1 MSLQT
6 VYCNQC
12 QKETQTNC
20 RRQTTSELLFHLCFI
35 KYHACFIKR
44 DTGTPSIVESVQ
56 MHFCCSFLPE
66 CCCHLDPSSAVL
78 DLIWLRLNMSSS
90 YAAAISALLST
101 SSPNPS
107 SKPRP
112 HPTQDKVG
120 SPKPAPSPIAPSH
133 HPPAAEKQPQEPEP
147 LESYDEQ
154 QENPADY
161 GIGRQ
166 HSNTKPPHT
175 G

>member
-1 MSLQT
+1 MT
-6 VYCNQC
+6 KKV
-12 QKETQTNC
+12 TQTNC
-20 RRQTTSELLFHLCFI
+20 WRQTTSELLFHACFI
-35 KYHACFIKR
+35 MYHACFIKC
-44 DTGTPSIVESVQ
+44 DTGTPSIFESVQ

-66 CCCHLDPSSAVL
+66 RCCHLDPSSAVL
-78 DLIWLRLNMSSS
+78 DLIWIRLNMSSS

-107 SKPRP
+107 SKTSP
-112 HPTQDKVG
+112 HRTPDTAG
-120 SPKPAPSPIAPSH
+120 STKPDPSPITTSH
-133 HPPAAEKQPQEPEP
+133 HPPAAEKQPQAPEP

-161 GIGRQ
+161 GIGKQ
-166 HSNTKPPHT
+166 HLEAKPPHA